1 MGASL
6 LTGAGTAF
14 AARNNQDPIP
24 KTDSRTN
31 PTTGDLTRNVSG
43 PTGSFDAVTG
53 KTGGVLLTLMNLHD
67 DATVYLP
74 LDTAVTPTV
83 LDYDEYGVA
92 RVGQS
97 AARYGWLGGAVRA
110 TDDPTGALLMGVR
123 VYEPGSGRFLQTDPV
138 PGGSASAYDY
148 VGADPSN
155 ATDTAGTYSKGS
167 SSFNFF
173 SPVWWFTVH
182 LNRNETSWLAW
193 ASGTIFNALWYA
205 GGKWKWVA
213 RILGRVLTIL
223 EIYLFYISATAAYAS
238 ARGNC
243 VAIQVSGA
251 KWPWSNGIKFVV
263 PPYLWSER
271 CRG

>member
-1 MGASL
+1 MHLGIQGCF
-6 LTGAGTAF
+6 TGAFIQVIHITQ
-14 AARNNQDPIP
+14 QDL
-24 KTDSRTN
+24 R
-31 PTTGDLTRNVSG
+31 
-43 PTGSFDAVTG
+43 
-53 KTGGVLLTLMNLHD
+53 LLVFN
-67 DATVYLP
+67 
-74 LDTAVTPTV
+74 
-83 LDYDEYGVA
+83 
-92 RVGQS
+92 
-97 AARYGWLGGAVRA
+97 
-110 TDDPTGALLMGVR
+110 
-123 VYEPGSGRFLQTDPV
+123 
-138 PGGSASAYDY
+138 
-148 VGADPSN
+148 
-155 ATDTAGTYSKGS
+155 SKGS

-182 LNRNETSWLAW
+182 PNRNETSWPAW

-238 ARGNC
+238 SRGNC

-251 KWPWSNGIKFVV
+251 KWPWSNGIRFVV